1 MQAKLE
7 REKTAL
13 QNQYSRLR
21 KTVEETET
29 QKMNLELE
37 NFKREQN
44 KLLGSKKVDID
55 KLKAEKRQI
64 QQEYSQKLEDYRVQA
79 E

>member
-1 MQAKLE
+1 
-7 REKTAL
+7 
-13 QNQYSRLR
+13 
-21 KTVEETET
+21 
-29 QKMNLELE
+29 MNLELE